1 MVGRTGALLAVLA
14 FVTST
19 SCGGAPP
26 AAPSP
31 TATRPAAMA
40 DVIASGKIRVVID
53 QTSPVIG
60 TKIGPN
66 DYRGA
71 GWDVAVELARRLG
84 VTVEAVEADTA
95 DKVAKAATAGAWDIG
110 VIVSNVDNDAAYGS
124 AGVLV
129 RVVRSVLVPAGTMW
143 RPVTD
148 VDKPGTRIAATSAMP
163 GLDAMKNVR
172 TIVVPSMDAAFDL
185 VRSGQAEA
193 MAGAKP
199 RIAPYLE
206 RLPGSRI
213 LDGAYGYAMYGVYGP
228 KDKVDRV
235 AYLKDFVV
243 SIKSSGFLQSAIDRS
258 GAQGV
263 LQAP

>member
-95 DKVAKAATAGAWDIG
+95 DKGAKAATAGAWDIG
-110 VIVSNVDNDAAYGS
+110 VIVSNVGHDAAYGS
-124 AGVLV
+124 ARGLV
-129 RVVRSVLVPAGTMW
+129 GGERSLPVAAGSTGRAGT
-143 RPVTD
+143 R
-148 VDKPGTRIAATSAMP
+148 G
-163 GLDAMKNVR
+163 R
-172 TIVVPSMDAAFDL
+172 TP
-185 VRSGQAEA
+185 
-193 MAGAKP
+193 
-199 RIAPYLE
+199 
-206 RLPGSRI
+206 
-213 LDGAYGYAMYGVYGP
+213 
-228 KDKVDRV
+228 
-235 AYLKDFVV
+235 
-243 SIKSSGFLQSAIDRS
+243 
-258 GAQGV
+258 
-263 LQAP
+263 

>member
-1 MVGRTGALLAVLA
+1 
-14 FVTST
+14 
-19 SCGGAPP
+19 
-26 AAPSP
+26 
-31 TATRPAAMA
+31 MA
-40 DVIASGKIRVVID
+40 DIIASAKIRVVID

-66 DYRGA
+66 EYRGP

-84 VTVEAVEADTA
+84 VTIEAVEADAA
-95 DKVAKAATAGAWDIG
+95 DKVAQAAKTGVWDVG
-110 VIVSNVDNDAAYGS
+110 VIVVNADNDAAYAN

-129 RVVRSVLVPAGTMW
+129 RVERSFLVPAGSTW
-143 RPVTD
+143 RTVND

-163 GLDAMKNVR
+163 ALDAMKNVK
-172 TIVVPSMDAAFDL
+172 TIVVATMDAAFDL

-199 RIAPYLE
+199 RMAPYLE

-228 KDKVDRV
+228 KDKADRLS
-235 AYLKDFVV
+235 YLKDFVL

-258 GAQGV
+258 GAPGV